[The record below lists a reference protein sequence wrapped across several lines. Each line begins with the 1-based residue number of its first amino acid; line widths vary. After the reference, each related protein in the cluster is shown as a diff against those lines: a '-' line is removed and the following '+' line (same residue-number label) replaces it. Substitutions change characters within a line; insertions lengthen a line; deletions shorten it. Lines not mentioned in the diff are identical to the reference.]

1 MITLDQMERMRIWA
15 KIVTVETERKGGDN
29 ARNVTE
35 MASAGLGNW
44 SDVRGGKGRNP
55 GCLRF

>member
-15 KIVTVETERKGGDN
+15 KIVTVETGRRDN

-35 MASAGLGNW
+35 MASAGLGDW

>member
-15 KIVTVETERKGGDN
+15 KIVTVETGRRDN